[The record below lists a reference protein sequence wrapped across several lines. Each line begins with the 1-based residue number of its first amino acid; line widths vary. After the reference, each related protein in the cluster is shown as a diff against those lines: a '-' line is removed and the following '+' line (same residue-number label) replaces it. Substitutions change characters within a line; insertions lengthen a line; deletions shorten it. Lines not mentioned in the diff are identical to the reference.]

1 MIYRL
6 LIRWKPLEAIL
17 AILGSEADGFIQI
30 IEDENGEGNPPPFE
44 VESLLVNVIPSL
56 LGLSGLLL
64 LVCSLLDPPLKK
76 SSLADCPFLQGRAF
90 VFASSFAKVLPST
103 LAGQYLL
110 AAVEVLES
118 PGTGIPVKAS
128 AVKSIQK

>member
-1 MIYRL
+1 M
-6 LIRWKPLEAIL
+6 
-17 AILGSEADGFIQI
+17 QI
-30 IEDENGEGNPPPFE
+30 IDDEQSEGNPQSFE

-56 LGLSGLLL
+56 LNLSGMLLL
-64 LVCSLLDPPLKK
+64 HLFILGSTFKTP
-76 SSLADCPFLQGRAF
+76 STADCPFLQGRAF

-110 AAVEVLES
+110 AAVEVLDS
-118 PGTGIPVKAS
+118 PETGIPVKAS